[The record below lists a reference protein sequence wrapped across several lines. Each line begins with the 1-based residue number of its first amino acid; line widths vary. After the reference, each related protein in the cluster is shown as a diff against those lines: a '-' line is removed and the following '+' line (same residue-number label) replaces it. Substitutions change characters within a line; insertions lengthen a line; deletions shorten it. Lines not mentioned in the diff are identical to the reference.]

1 MPQEQ
6 KPSGLSL
13 CSAMMLAKVKLKQPP
28 SVTALAMGLDIAAR
42 SGDIDSEVGRVR
54 RGLVGRDDPEVGD
67 TIKGEVGSMRDSIL
81 VYDLSG
87 FNYIN
92 NIHRTLASMHR
103 ILIEVIHSYSPSP
116 CLLNYS
122 VFHVLCKVS
131 QVNRK
136 VYKCAR
142 S

>member
-1 MPQEQ
+1 
-6 KPSGLSL
+6 
-13 CSAMMLAKVKLKQPP
+13 MMLAKIKLKQPP

-87 FNYIN
+87 CVFVPFRACIN
-92 NIHRTLASMHR
+92 H
-103 ILIEVIHSYSPSP
+103 
-116 CLLNYS
+116 
-122 VFHVLCKVS
+122 
-131 QVNRK
+131 
-136 VYKCAR
+136 
-142 S
+142 